1 MDYMEQALKLAGLAV
16 GEVSPN
22 PAVGA
27 VIVKNDEIIGQ
38 GYTQPP
44 GQDHAEVVALKQAGE
59 GARGSVMYV
68 TLEPCAHQ
76 GRTPPCTDSIIAAGI
91 KEVHL
96 ATLDDNPVVFGKGK
110 AALVSGGIEVHVG
123 EHRDAAREINEAYFK
138 YINTGIPFVTAK
150 IAMSL
155 DGKIAT
161 RTGDSKWISSDE
173 SRAYSHTLRHDVDA
187 IITGVG
193 TVIADDPKLT
203 ARCCSGRGGT
213 SHKQPLRIVIDS
225 VGRTPPNARLFSEPG
240 RTIIAFGVKIP
251 EAFRQA
257 YVKAGAELVELPDGR
272 NRVDLQALLK
282 YLGQQQVTS
291 VLVEGGSSILG
302 SMFDTGLVDK
312 VIAFIAPMIIG
323 GAEALTPVGG
333 TGVETLAKAWRL
345 EKIRTS
351 QFDGDTAITGYV
363 IKE

>member
-1 MDYMEQALKLAGLAV
+1 MEQALKLAGLAV

-59 GARGSVMYV
+59 GSRGSVMYV

-110 AALVSGGIEVHVG
+110 AALVSAGIEVHVG
-123 EHRDAAREINEAYFK
+123 EHRDAAREINEAYFN

-251 EAFRQA
+251 ETSRQA

-302 SMFDTGLVDK
+302 SMFDAGLVDK

-333 TGVETLAKAWRL
+333 IGAETLAKAWRL